1 MVLSERLLPRR
12 IYIDIIEIIVD
23 ADGPYIKSCSF
34 SFFLYIL
41 LPVMGIKIF
50 LYTSITHVAAS
61 NLVIDNVTN

>member
-34 SFFLYIL
+34 SFFSLYFATSY
-41 LPVMGIKIF
+41 GNKDF
-50 LYTSITHVAAS
+50 LIHFHYPCRSFKLS
-61 NLVIDNVTN
+61 N